1 MNKRF
6 SFLYM
11 VILAAAIVCSACD
24 PDANDPSVDFVIE
37 NRSSYRLLNVKL
49 LDKLFVTAGREYE
62 EYLLENSSSA
72 SVKLLPETGRRIT
85 FFRVDGGGDEFTV
98 TAPIT
103 ISLRNNRFVIENSTM
118 VTQGGGDP
126 CALSDVLVPPAVEA
140 AAASSTSVIVRW
152 AAVAAGAVYTVS
164 RSTSIA
170 GQYAQIGTPLAETS
184 YTDTGLQP
192 GVTYYYKVTA
202 QSADGARTSGA
213 SAAASATTKPAAPSQ
228 VAATA
233 LSSSGVTVSWSPVVG
248 ATSFVIYRAAS
259 AAGQYAQIGTSAT
272 DSYADTGLEADTTY
286 YYKVA
291 ASNVSGVGE
300 QSDATSATTK
310 KAPPVVTATAQ
321 SSKSI
326 MISWSAVA
334 GASEY
339 YVYRA
344 PGGDEQQY
352 TRIGTGAAITG
363 ASYTDTGLE
372 PDTTYYYKASAIS
385 NGEES
390 GMSEAAASATTLS
403 PPSAPSG
410 VTASADSATSVILSW
425 SAVSNAAAYKI
436 YYGTAANTVT
446 TSAGTTADTS
456 YTVTGLLSWTQ
467 YYFAISS
474 LDSEGVEGAKSTA
487 EVTAT
492 PSDPSATLS
501 AKLLSLASTA
511 QQGGTYTIA
520 IPGNESLAPT
530 TLNYSGK
537 NVTVTLTGGGS
548 EKTVSLS
555 GTGPLF
561 TVASGLTL
569 VLDANVTLKGHSS
582 NDDSLI
588 DVNSGGALTMKDG
601 SKITG
606 NTSPYGGGG
615 VYVAGTFTMD
625 GGTISGN
632 TVPSG
637 YVGGGVAIAS
647 GGAFTM
653 NGGTI
658 SGNTAASGG
667 GIGTGYS
674 SGARTFIMNGGAIS
688 NNISTSGG
696 GGIYIGSGTFTLNGG
711 TISNNTAA
719 SSGGGVF
726 VDGEYSGSL
735 TLSGATISGNTVT
748 GSGYVGG
755 GVGIY
760 SGATFTMT
768 SGTISGNRATS
779 GGGVGG
785 TDNTDG
791 GRFIMSGG
799 TISGNSATGAS
810 SYNGSG
816 GGVYLQ
822 NKYTFTKSGGTIY
835 GSNASTLS
843 NTAVDGGAAVYIY
856 ISSSTQRRRN
866 TTAGPSVS
874 LDSAKTGSAGGWE

>member
-6 SFLYM
+6 SFLYI
-11 VILAAAIVCSACD
+11 VVLAAAIVCSACD

-72 SVKLLPETGRRIT
+72 VVKLLPETGRRIT
-85 FFRVDGGGDEFTV
+85 FFRVGGGGEFTV
-98 TAPIT
+98 ADPIA
-103 ISLRNNRFVIENSTM
+103 ISLRSNRFVIDNSTM
-118 VTQGGGDP
+118 VTQGGGDS
-126 CALSDVLVPPAVEA
+126 CALSEVIVAPDVEVE
-140 AAASSTSVIVRW
+140 AASSTSVIVRW
-152 AAVAAGAVYTVS
+152 SAVATGAVYTVS
-164 RSTSIA
+164 RSTSGA
-170 GQYAQIGTPLAETS
+170 GSYTQIGASLAETS

-192 GVTYYYKVTA
+192 GTTYYYIVTA

-213 SAAASATTKPAAPSQ
+213 STPAHATTKPAAPSQ
-228 VAATA
+228 VVVTA
-233 LSSSGVTVSWSPVVG
+233 LSSSGITISWSPVVG

-259 AAGQYAQIGTSAT
+259 GSGQYAQIGTST
-272 DSYADTGLEADTTY
+272 IDSYADTGLEADATY

-291 ASNVSGVGE
+291 ASNASGAGE
-300 QSDATSATTK
+300 QSDAASATTK

-326 MISWSAVA
+326 AISWSAVT

-363 ASYTDTGLE
+363 TSYTDTGLE
-372 PDTTYYYKASAIS
+372 SGATYYYKASAIY
-385 NGEES
+385 NGEEG

-403 PPSAPSG
+403 PPSAPG
-410 VTASADSATSVILSW
+410 GITAEADSATSARLSW
-425 SAVSNAAAYKI
+425 SAAPNAATYKI
-436 YYGTAANTVT
+436 YYGTAANAVT
-446 TSAGTTADTS
+446 TPAGTTANTT
-456 YTVTGLLSWTQ
+456 YTVPGLSSWTQ

-492 PSDPSATLS
+492 PHDPNATLS
-501 AKLLSLASTA
+501 AMLLALASTA
-511 QQGGTYTIA
+511 QQGGTYTIQIA
-520 IPGNESLAPT
+520 GNESLAPT
-530 TLNYSGK
+530 ILDYGGK
-537 NVTVTLTGGGS
+537 NVTVILTGGGS
-548 EKTVSLS
+548 EKTVGLS
-555 GTGPLF
+555 SNGSLF
-561 TVASGLTL
+561 TVKSGVTL
-569 VLDANVTLKGHSS
+569 VLDANVTLTGRSS
-582 NDDSLI
+582 NSDSLI
-588 DVNSGGALTMKDG
+588 EVDSGGALTMKDG

-606 NTSPYGGGG
+606 NTSPTGGGG
-615 VYVAGTFTMD
+615 VYVSGAFTMD

-632 TVPSG
+632 TAPSG
-637 YVGGGVAIAS
+637 YVGGGVVIAS
-647 GGAFTM
+647 PGAFTM

-658 SGNTAASGG
+658 SGNTAGGGG
-667 GIGTGYS
+667 GIGSGFS
-674 SGARTFIMNGGAIS
+674 AGARTFIMNGGAIS
-688 NNISTSGG
+688 NNISTSSG
-696 GGIYIGSGTFTLNGG
+696 GGIYIGSGTFTLNSG

-843 NTAVDGGAAVYIY
+843 NTAPDGGAAVYIY

-866 TTAGPSVS
+866 TTAGPTVS
-874 LDSAKTGSAGGWE
+874 LDSTKTGGAGGWE